1 MVTIDR
7 ACYERGCACYDTRL
21 DSDGVKVFQIK
32 RDNTDYDKLIQE
44 LEMSAELHLNEV
56 NTRKYAAKA
65 IQQLLIDNRNLRS
78 TMIAAA
84 ELIAANWDRLT
95 DEEGYGPVNLLN
107 RLEKGIPAEY
117 GYTAGAFD
125 ELQRKLNESII

>member
-44 LEMSAELHLNEV
+44 LDMSAELHLNEV

-65 IQQLLIDNRNLRS
+65 IQQLLIDNQNLRS

-95 DEEGYGPVNLLN
+95 DEE
-107 RLEKGIPAEY
+107 
-117 GYTAGAFD
+117 
-125 ELQRKLNESII
+125 